1 MKGPHPERLELWH
14 SGVTFLPFLWPQA
27 QVTCSCLIWG
37 SPLYQH
43 RKNKV
48 VVATITQFSQG
59 IIFKLLL
66 IWSGFGILSFF
77 FPAILVAC
85 YDYQYCLGHPFDVGV
100 NFLSFTAWPFA
111 GILNTRQSIEIKED
125 IRDKTAGWLMMRN
138 YSLTHPTFKGLHRPK
153 TVLNSQ
159 PEYQGAV
166 PFHFLSESSNGLLP
180 LFL

>member
-77 FPAILVAC
+77 FSCHFSSLLWLSVLPGTPIWCWCEFFVFHGMTLCRDIKYTTVHRDQRGYQRQNCRVAN
-85 YDYQYCLGHPFDVGV
+85 D
-100 NFLSFTAWPFA
+100 A
-111 GILNTRQSIEIKED
+111 E
-125 IRDKTAGWLMMRN
+125 
-138 YSLTHPTFKGLHRPK
+138 
-153 TVLNSQ
+153 
-159 PEYQGAV
+159 
-166 PFHFLSESSNGLLP
+166 
-180 LFL
+180 LFSDPSHI